1 VIPPRIQGV
10 QLSGFSTAGGK
21 FLSLVRRA
29 RMVSEETTGF
39 ILVRASE
46 E

>member
-29 RMVSEETTGF
+29 RMVSAGDNGIYTGSG
-39 ILVRASE
+39 L
-46 E
+46 